1 MFDKIR
7 YRYVYNRKHRLNA
20 QGRALMQLEYFKCKM
35 FHVRVV
41 FISQS

>member
-1 MFDKIR
+1 MFDKVR

-20 QGRALMQLEYFKCKM
+20 AGRALLQRES
-35 FHVRVV
+35 R